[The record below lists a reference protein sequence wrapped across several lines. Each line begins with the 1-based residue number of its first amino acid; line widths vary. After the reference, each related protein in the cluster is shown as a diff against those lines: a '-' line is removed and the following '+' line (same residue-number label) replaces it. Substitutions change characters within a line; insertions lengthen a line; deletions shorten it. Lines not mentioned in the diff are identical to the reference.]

1 MSKVLQF
8 FCLFAQKFT
17 ENTTA
22 KERKFPLRQLSPK
35 QVYPMAIF
43 PLLLFCRQLSHFGF
57 PLTFKPSYNGHRT
70 NRLNLPQWGGGIVLI
85 PQLFVKRK
93 THKWQPKWAM
103 KNYYRWLDRFMGAS
117 FLPLLFVYTELDLG
131 SKEGHS
137 LQIVWKP
144 EHFVIFISQRSSK
157 SNTRHFLFSFG

>member
-70 NRLNLPQWGGGIVLI
+70 NRLNLPQWGGVGGYS
-85 PQLFVKRK
+85 P
-93 THKWQPKWAM
+93 
-103 KNYYRWLDRFMGAS
+103 
-117 FLPLLFVYTELDLG
+117 
-131 SKEGHS
+131 
-137 LQIVWKP
+137 
-144 EHFVIFISQRSSK
+144 
-157 SNTRHFLFSFG
+157 NTSTFCKKKDTQVTA